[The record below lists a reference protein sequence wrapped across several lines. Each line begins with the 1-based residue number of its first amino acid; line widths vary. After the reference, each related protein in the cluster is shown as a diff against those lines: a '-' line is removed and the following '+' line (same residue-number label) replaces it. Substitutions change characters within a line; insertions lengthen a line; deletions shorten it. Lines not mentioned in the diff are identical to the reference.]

1 MRNLKRN
8 CQKILYSL
16 YEGKTANVDKNG
28 KKTGTYSPKYS
39 PISSC
44 FVSVSPAQGSSDTRD
59 FGEFSDYD
67 KTLSTTDILP
77 IDELTRLW
85 VDDVNEAN
93 PHDYI
98 VTKVAKGINQFKY
111 AIKKV
116 KVEK

>member
-1 MRNLKRN
+1 M
-8 CQKILYSL
+8 
-16 YEGKTANVDKNG
+16 
-28 KKTGTYSPKYS
+28 
-39 PISSC
+39 
-44 FVSVSPAQGSSDTRD
+44 
-59 FGEFSDYD
+59 
-67 KTLSTTDILP
+67 P